1 VARAAGVSPLRAD
14 RRGEAPCRL
23 RKFHVTWRFVTA
35 EIVAGREKF
44 GSKRHIEEGP

>member
-14 RRGEAPCRL
+14 RPGEPPCRL

-35 EIVAGREKF
+35 EIVAGRGNF
-44 GSKRHIEEGP
+44 GTERHIEESP